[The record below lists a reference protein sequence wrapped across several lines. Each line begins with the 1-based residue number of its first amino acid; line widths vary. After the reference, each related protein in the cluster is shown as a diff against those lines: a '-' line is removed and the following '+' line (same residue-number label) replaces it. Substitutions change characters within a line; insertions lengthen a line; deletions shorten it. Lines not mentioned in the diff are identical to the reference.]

1 MTQKVLRGEAVPSR
15 AKTQQS
21 IGRKS
26 FYSDTSYGLEY
37 VKTGSVNYLLK
48 CSKKNQSSKGL
59 CLPNASEFYNVGNL
73 TIFFNFTPTTVS
85 IGKQP

>member
-1 MTQKVLRGEAVPSR
+1 MTQKVLKGEAVPSR

-48 CSKKNQSSKGL
+48 CS
-59 CLPNASEFYNVGNL
+59 
-73 TIFFNFTPTTVS
+73 
-85 IGKQP
+85 